1 LDDDNDGIPN
11 CIDEDEFSN
20 WVCDVKEKKVLV
32 CHIPPGNPSNAHTI
46 FFSKNAASTHLD
58 EHGDYI
64 GECNQIFCEG
74 NNMIAPPGNAMVSQ
88 LWSKGF
94 QIYPNPTTD
103 QLNIDLHNYLE
114 QEISISIYNHLGQE
128 VLYVSDQQVNNP
140 VLKIDFSDQQ
150 LPNGIYL
157 LSVRTAKGQET
168 KLYLVITR

>member
-46 FFSKNAASTHLD
+46 FFSKNAVSTHLD

-64 GECNQIFCEG
+64 GECNQVYCGG

-114 QEISISIYNHLGQE
+114 QGISISIYNHLGQ
-128 VLYVSDQQVNNP
+128 QVWSLSKQKLANP
-140 VLKIDFSDQQ
+140 IISIELDNFQ
-150 LPNGIYL
+150 LAEGIYL
-157 LSVRTAKGQET
+157 LSVKTEEGQQAKQF
-168 KLYLVITR
+168 VIIK